1 MEFSDW
7 GDRWRDGQIAFHQD
21 APSDFLEKYADRVW
35 GTERLARVLVP
46 LCGKSL
52 DMVFLAERA
61 DAVVGVEYVEQAV
74 RDFFD
79 ERGLSPDV
87 DTDADADAPMGF
99 RAGPYTIFAADFFA
113 VSGADV
119 GPIDAVFDR
128 ASLVAL
134 DADTRVRYA
143 DHLRSLQPVGT
154 RTMLI
159 TFDYDQSAMNGP
171 PFAVSDDEVGRLFGD
186 AFDIEHLETRDMLN
200 DRFRDAG
207 LSAMTESVFALTRR

>member
-1 MEFSDW
+1 MEFGDW

-21 APSDFLEKYADRVW
+21 APSDFLEKYAERVW

-52 DMVFLAERA
+52 DMVFLADRA
-61 DAVVGVEYVEQAV
+61 DAVVGVEYVDQAV

-79 ERGLSPDV
+79 ERELSPDV
-87 DTDADADAPMGF
+87 DADAPIGF
-99 RAGPYTIFAADFFA
+99 RAGPYTIFAADFFT

-119 GPIDAVFDR
+119 GSIDAVFDR

-134 DADTRVRYA
+134 DADTRLRYA
-143 DHLRSLQPVGT
+143 DHLRSLQPAGT

-159 TFDYDQSAMNGP
+159 TFDYDQSAMDGP
-171 PFAVSDDEVGRLFGD
+171 PYAVSGDEVGRLFGD
-186 AFDIEHLETRDMLN
+186 AFDIDFLETRDVLN
-200 DRFRDAG
+200 ERFRDGG